1 MVAEPWIL
9 KMGNQVSS
17 NLKHALL
24 SSSTFE
30 EIISFQIPTHRQN
43 PEEDRQHSLLRD
55 RQCHVQDRPPPQVL
69 HQLRDLKLKN
79 EILKFRKKIA
89 GNGAVLNLQMVVL
102 LLEGKD
108 CNFTSICYCVPPSN
122 HFMLVG
128 KEEVKS
134 DHDECKTNEDFP
146 SIDPTTIA
154 AATESFSVA
163 NKLGRGGFGSV
174 YKGVFYNGNTVKR
187 LRSILVKELKSLAMK
202 SC

>member
-1 MVAEPWIL
+1 
-9 KMGNQVSS
+9 
-17 NLKHALL
+17 
-24 SSSTFE
+24 
-30 EIISFQIPTHRQN
+30 
-43 PEEDRQHSLLRD
+43 
-55 RQCHVQDRPPPQVL
+55 
-69 HQLRDLKLKN
+69 
-79 EILKFRKKIA
+79 
-89 GNGAVLNLQMVVL
+89 MVVL

-187 LRSILVKELKSLAMK
+187 LRSILVKESKSLAMK

>member
-1 MVAEPWIL
+1 MDQIKLQPLVSGVIVMDCAVRIVTVIRTLIL
-9 KMGNQVSS
+9 TSLVFARPGSNPSS
-17 NLKHALL
+17 QIGL
-24 SSSTFE
+24 SPARHRGARSLNVMLVMFSSM
-30 EIISFQIPTHRQN
+30 
-43 PEEDRQHSLLRD
+43 
-55 RQCHVQDRPPPQVL
+55 
-69 HQLRDLKLKN
+69 
-79 EILKFRKKIA
+79 KFI
-89 GNGAVLNLQMVVL
+89 GFFLTLQLNLQMVVL

-174 YKGVFYNGNTVKR
+174 YKGVFYNGNKVAVKR
-187 LRSILVKELKSLAMK
+187 LRSILVKESKSLAMK